1 MDLAFSQV
9 LRLFVGHQN
18 VIVLVVDWGSIID
31 YWIAIKSIKYNTWC
45 V

>member
-1 MDLAFSQV
+1 
-9 LRLFVGHQN
+9 VGHQN

-31 YWIAIKSIKYNTWC
+31 YWIAIKCIKYNTWC